1 MALHG
6 VWSGKALRS
15 FLSSSLFRS
24 SLCEDWREE
33 ISRKESKSERRI
45 DKPWISALKGRIR
58 SDH

>member
-33 ISRKESKSERRI
+33 ISRKEKQKQKQKANR
-45 DKPWISALKGRIR
+45 
-58 SDH
+58 